1 MVTIVNIWKQEPR
14 DTMKKH
20 LPSAL
25 ILFALLLVLCLHAF
39 AADNPSDSGRYTPSP
54 GSGYLFTS
62 AQTGTRAKLP
72 PALGGTGTL
81 EALCTTPDVT
91 VNGISIGYMTP
102 RCTVDGT
109 IYVAVSPILQTLSP
123 GTAITFQDGCLT
135 AAGDMV
141 CLQAREGDAYFQVN
155 QRYLYVPSLV
165 VIQEGQLML
174 PAATLADA
182 LGCSLRSDG
191 GETDLVFRQV
201 SPAVRPGTY
210 DANDL
215 YWLSR
220 AIYAEAGNQPMQGRL
235 AVGTVILNRVANSQ
249 FPNTIEEVV
258 FQPGQFSPVSNGT
271 IYRDPDEDSVVAAKL
286 CLDGVREADDCL
298 YFNVTS
304 MYSWAD
310 KARTYYCT
318 IGGHKFYL

>member
-1 MVTIVNIWKQEPR
+1 
-14 DTMKKH
+14 MKKH
-20 LPSAL
+20 LPSAMVL
-25 ILFALLLVLCLHAF
+25 LALLLVLCLHAF

-109 IYVAVSPILQTLSP
+109 IYVAVSPILQTLFP
-123 GTAITFQDGCLT
+123 GTSITFQDGCLT
-135 AAGDMV
+135 AAGDTV

-155 QRYLYVPSLV
+155 QRYLYAPSLV

-174 PAATLADA
+174 PAAVLAEA
-182 LGCSLRSDG
+182 LGCSLRGDG
-191 GETDLVFRQV
+191 VETDLVFRQV
-201 SPAVRPGTY
+201 SLVVQPGTY
-210 DANDL
+210 DENDL

-220 AIYAEAGNQPMQGRL
+220 AIYAESGNQPMKGRL

>member
-1 MVTIVNIWKQEPR
+1 
-14 DTMKKH
+14 MKKH
-20 LPSAL
+20 LPSAMVL
-25 ILFALLLVLCLHAF
+25 LALLLVLCLHAF

-109 IYVAVSPILQTLSP
+109 IYVAVSPILQTLFP
-123 GTAITFQDGCLT
+123 GTSITFQDGCLT
-135 AAGDMV
+135 AAGDTV

-155 QRYLYVPSLV
+155 QRYLYAPSLV

-174 PAATLADA
+174 PAAVLAEA
-182 LGCSLRSDG
+182 LGCSLRGDG
-191 GETDLVFRQV
+191 VETDLVFRQV
-201 SPAVRPGTY
+201 SLVVQPGTY
-210 DANDL
+210 NENDL

-220 AIYAEAGNQPMQGRL
+220 AIYAESGNQPMKGRL
-235 AVGTVILNRVANSQ
+235 AVGTVILNRVANAQ

>member
-1 MVTIVNIWKQEPR
+1 
-14 DTMKKH
+14 MKKH
-20 LPSAL
+20 LPSAM

-39 AADNPSDSGRYTPSP
+39 AADNPSDSGRYTPSS

-62 AQTGTRAKLP
+62 AQTGTCAKLP
-72 PALGGTGTL
+72 RTLGDTGTF
-81 EALCTTPDVT
+81 EALRTTPDIT
-91 VNGISIGYMTP
+91 VNGTSIGYMTP

-109 IYVAVSPILQTLSP
+109 IYVAVSPILQTLFP
-123 GTAITFQDGCLT
+123 GTFLTFQDGCLT
-135 AAGDMV
+135 AAGDTV

-182 LGCSLRSDG
+182 LGCSLRGDG
-191 GETDLVFRQV
+191 VETDLVFRQV
-201 SPAVRPGTY
+201 SPVVQAGTY
-210 DANDL
+210 GENDL

-220 AIYAEAGNQPMQGRL
+220 AIYAESGNQPMKGRL

-249 FPNTIEEVV
+249 FPNTVEEVV

-286 CLDGVREADDCL
+286 CLDGVREAGDCL

-304 MYSWAD
+304 LRSWAD
-310 KARTYYCT
+310 QARTYYCT

>member
-1 MVTIVNIWKQEPR
+1 
-14 DTMKKH
+14 MKKH

-109 IYVAVSPILQTLSP
+109 IYVAVSPILQTLFP
-123 GTAITFQDGCLT
+123 GTSITFQDGCLT
-135 AAGDMV
+135 AAGDTV

-155 QRYLYVPSLV
+155 QRYLYAPSLV

-174 PAATLADA
+174 PAAVLAEA
-182 LGCSLRSDG
+182 LGCSLRGDG
-191 GETDLVFRQV
+191 VETDLVFRQV
-201 SPAVRPGTY
+201 SLVVQPGTY
-210 DANDL
+210 DENDL

-220 AIYAEAGNQPMQGRL
+220 AIYAESGNQPMKGRL